1 MSIARIKKDDL
12 VIAISGEY
20 AGQTGKVKHV
30 DVRRDVVFVE
40 GLNLVK
46 KAVRRSQ
53 EHPNGGFVD
62 VEAPLR
68 LSKVMPYDPEA
79 KKGVRIRRVRTGDTV
94 ERISKATNKALH
106 G

>member
-1 MSIARIKKDDL
+1 MSIARIKKNDT
-12 VIAISGEY
+12 VIVISGEH
-20 AGQTGKVKHV
+20 AGQTGKVLRIDAAKG
-30 DVRRDVVFVE
+30 VVIVE

-53 EHPNGGFVD
+53 EKPGGGFVT

-79 KKGVRIRRVRTGDTV
+79 KKGVRIRRVRTGDRL
-94 ERISKATNKALH
+94 ERVSKATNKVL
-106 G
+106 

>member
-1 MSIARIKKDDL
+1 MSIARIKKNDT

-20 AGQTGKVKHV
+20 AGQTGKVKRV
-30 DVRRDVVFVE
+30 DTRKGVVIVE

-53 EHPNGGFVD
+53 LHPDGGFVTL
-62 VEAPLR
+62 EAPLQ

-79 KKGVRIRRVRTGDTV
+79 KKGVRIRRVRNGDKL
-94 ERISKATNKALH
+94 ERVSKATNKVLD
-106 G
+106 